1 MTNGTIEI
9 GLGEVNDK
17 RYIQVLKV
25 ANQNFLDYT
34 SRDKRA
40 WIGFTASTGG
50 FAQNHDVQW
59 LSITEFTRK

>member
-9 GLGEVNDK
+9 GLGEVDDK

-34 SRDKRA
+34 SRDRSA
-40 WIGFTASTGG
+40 WVGFTASTGG
-50 FAQNHDVQW
+50 LAQNHDVQW
-59 LSITEFTRK
+59 LSITEFTSK